1 MQKAQAAGSP
11 YKVGRKGVFRI
22 AVGRG
27 TQSTGN
33 NNNNPTTAMR
43 VTLSEYKDCIR
54 WGGRFQKDGNDKAYI
69 VSVFK
74 ELSILMNKKNNVD

>member
-1 MQKAQAAGSP
+1 
-11 YKVGRKGVFRI
+11 
-22 AVGRG
+22 
-27 TQSTGN
+27 
-33 NNNNPTTAMR
+33 MR